1 MMLIPAIS
9 FFAALLDV
17 RGPFDMATKPI
28 FYIPIGVAMTLFALA
43 LGVVLL
49 FQGTLSK
56 LVRFLI
62 AGVLILIAGL
72 LMLWSLF
79 ILFI

>member
-1 MMLIPAIS
+1 MIFPTNS
-9 FFAALLDV
+9 FFAALLDI
-17 RGPFDMATKPI
+17 RGPFDMATNPI

-43 LGVVLL
+43 LGVLLL

-62 AGVLILIAGL
+62 AGVLVFIAGL
-72 LMLWSLF
+72 LMLWSVF
-79 ILFI
+79 IFFI